1 MLQYLRV
8 LILQVMSGKGL
19 LHSYNHSP
27 YRLICYCYISYVCFH
42 GRKLLVFKW
51 NLFFLNHIKKLYL
64 VCKWLHSRQNISLG
78 YFQSG
83 VMISKTSQREGPGF
97 ESTIFLC
104 GVYIFSPWLP
114 PPTVQRHATSGVE
127 STGDSK
133 LAELCE
139 WESRCLSVLA
149 LWLKTCPGCRCTLP
163 LALCQLGYDSENPIN
178 PINYKLLSKNS

>member
-64 VCKWLHSRQNISLG
+64 LCKWLHSRQNISLG

-83 VMISKTSQREGPGF
+83 VVISKTSQREGPGF
-97 ESTIFLC
+97 ESTCVEFT
-104 GVYIFSPWLP
+104 YSPRDFLP
-114 PPTVQRHATSGVE
+114 PQSKDMQLVGLSQLVILNWPNCVNE
-127 STGDSK
+127 SPAVS
-133 LAELCE
+133 LC
-139 WESRCLSVLA
+139 
-149 LWLKTCPGCRCTLP
+149 
-163 LALCQLGYDSENPIN
+163 
-178 PINYKLLSKNS
+178 